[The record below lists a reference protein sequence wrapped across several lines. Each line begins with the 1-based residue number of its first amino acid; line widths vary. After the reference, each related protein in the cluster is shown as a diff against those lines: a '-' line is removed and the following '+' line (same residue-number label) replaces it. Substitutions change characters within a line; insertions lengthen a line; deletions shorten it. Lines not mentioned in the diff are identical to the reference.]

1 MFAELVY
8 VPALHLVQCV
18 ELLHEP
24 GGQEHCRLLPNPDA
38 EKLGR
43 QVHDA
48 GDRAAVPSVD
58 IE

>member
-1 MFAELVY
+1 VFAVLEN
-8 VPALHLVQCV
+8 VPAPHLVQCV

-24 GGQEHCRLLPNPDA
+24 GGHEHCRLLPNPDA

-43 QVHDA
+43 QAQDA